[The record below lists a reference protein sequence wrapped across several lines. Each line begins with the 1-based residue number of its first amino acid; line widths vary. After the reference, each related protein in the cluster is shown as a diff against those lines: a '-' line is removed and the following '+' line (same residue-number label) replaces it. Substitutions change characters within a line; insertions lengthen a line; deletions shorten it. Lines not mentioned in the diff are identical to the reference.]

1 MTRARLP
8 TDSHCRLSLLAL
20 QRDADVILGSHVTK
34 PLSNQMHH
42 AGLGGE
48 VRGGGRPP
56 ILHEFSRIDALKPK
70 QNANPARMLP
80 LSIRF
85 KQFWFSIFYQ
95 DVSCGENMQYFFPLG
110 VGNPLF
116 FLHVFSNEDMPTQVT
131 AAQGLTPIGNT
142 ALVKIVLQFL

>member
-1 MTRARLP
+1 
-8 TDSHCRLSLLAL
+8 
-20 QRDADVILGSHVTK
+20 
-34 PLSNQMHH
+34 MHH

-56 ILHEFSRIDALKPK
+56 ILHEFSWIDALKPK

-85 KQFWFSIFYQ
+85 ERFWFSIFYQ